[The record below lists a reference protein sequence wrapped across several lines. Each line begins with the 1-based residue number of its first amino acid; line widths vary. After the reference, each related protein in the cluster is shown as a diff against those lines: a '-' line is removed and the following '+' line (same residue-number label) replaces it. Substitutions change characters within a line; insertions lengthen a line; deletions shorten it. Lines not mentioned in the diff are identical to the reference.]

1 LAGSPQESAP
11 VAHDILVMGQATQA
25 EAIRPLSRKVVWA
38 VADVPQPSWKLA
50 CWPIFFSEI
59 R

>member
-1 LAGSPQESAP
+1 
-11 VAHDILVMGQATQA
+11 MGQATQA